1 MMRRVSLRTAL
12 PGGIVLALLL
22 LLQAGYGWYWCAG
35 QLLSLV
41 LAGGIVLLPALGL
54 LFTARPQ
61 TTLTAVAT
69 LVPFVAMGN
78 GAECSIGSGGAAFGY
93 LPGLLFG
100 WPLAIG
106 LATFMQRD
114 EGSDES

>member
-1 MMRRVSLRTAL
+1 MRQVSFQTAL

-35 QLLSLV
+35 QLLPLL
-41 LAGGIVLLPALGL
+41 LAGGVLLLPALGL
-54 LFTARPQ
+54 LFTAQPQ
-61 TTLTAVAT
+61 TTMTAVAI

-78 GAECSIGSGGAAFGY
+78 SAECSPGSGVAAFGY

-106 LATFMQRD
+106 LATFLQRD
-114 EGSDES
+114 EKPDES